1 MPVGFEH
8 CDFLGRHGAA
18 LHREAD
24 RAAVAQPPGV
34 PRVGR
39 DEVSLRRYVQCG
51 QLRDPIA
58 KQCAHV
64 GRADLAVRDRR
75 RRVVRHHDMT
85 EVVYEPG
92 HLKFDVVR
100 RTVRE
105 DVRALETVFENVDR
119 VTVGTEGIEHAGA
132 AAEKLHQLVDR
143 PRRSDFHGR
152 HGTRRSRYGE
162 NVITAPPLTLHKIA
176 DRVWVWL
183 QPGGESG
190 VSNAGVVGDDDGLT
204 VIDTLMVRSQ
214 WAPFAA
220 AVKELGETVKRVV
233 LTHAHIDHVGGTT
246 AFRNAMILGSP
257 MTSDLLDQA
266 MPVDA
271 YKAFMPA
278 FTEDFDELAVLGTR
292 PVSHIVDEAA
302 QLTER
307 IELLPA
313 RGHTDGDVM
322 VLVDDADVLFAGD
335 LCFFGVTPLAFQG
348 DPAAWAAV
356 LDVVGELADTIVPG
370 HGPIGGAAE
379 VTALR
384 EYLAHCVTGTIPPG
398 PWDSWLERAERD
410 PINIEKAA
418 MLRAGDDGMPPSML
432 RALGL

>member
-1 MPVGFEH
+1 ME
-8 CDFLGRHGAA
+8 RN
-18 LHREAD
+18 E
-24 RAAVAQPPGV
+24 
-34 PRVGR
+34 
-39 DEVSLRRYVQCG
+39 
-51 QLRDPIA
+51 LRDPIA
-58 KQCAHV
+58 EQRAHV
-64 GRADLAVRDRR
+64 RGADLAVRNRR

-85 EVVYEPG
+85 EVVHETG
-92 HLKFDVVR
+92 HLKLDVVG
-100 RTVRE
+100 RTLRE
-105 DVRALETVFENVDR
+105 NVCALETVFEDVDR
-119 VTVGTEGIEHAGA
+119 VAVGTEGIEGTVA

-143 PRRSDFHGR
+143 LRRLDVHDG
-152 HGTRRSRYGE
+152 HGTRRHRYGE
-162 NVITAPPLTLHKIA
+162 NVITAPPLTLHEIA

-278 FTEDFDELAVLGTR
+278 FTEGFDELAVLGTR

-307 IELLPA
+307 IEVLPA

-322 VLVDDADVLFAGD
+322 VLVDDSDVLFAGD

-379 VTALR
+379 VGALR
-384 EYLAHCVTGTIPPG
+384 QYLAHCVTGTIPPG

-410 PINIEKAA
+410 PINIEKAS

-432 RALGL
+432 RALGLTDPS